1 MSRGLIARQVAL
13 ALLVAAAAGIAGC
26 AGAPALPVGLD
37 LASARLQPLEAAPQV
52 RLEEEGWRGPATRT
66 GGWAGMGMGLG
77 LSGLACAATG
87 PLAVLCYVSV
97 VPLATAVGAVGG
109 AVVGKS
115 LASHAEGVA
124 DKAALLQSQ
133 WSALAQRA
141 PLAQAVERLL
151 PVRVPAGAAGGSSG
165 PAPGEAP
172 GAAAAAQPQWLVHL
186 GYATL
191 GTVGSGPG
199 KPFALQGTARLQV
212 WQAGRALPEADR
224 VYSAIS
230 NARLTLE
237 QWRADEAL
245 ALRRALDEL
254 GAALAA
260 QAAGDLASGASP
272 RP

>member
-52 RLEEEGWRGPATRT
+52 RLEEEGWRSPATRT
-66 GGWAGMGMGLG
+66 GSWAGMGLG
-77 LSGLACAATG
+77 LGLSGAACAATG

-97 VPLATAVGAVGG
+97 VPLSTAVGAVGG
-109 AVVGKS
+109 AAVGKS
-115 LASHAEGVA
+115 LASRAEGVA
-124 DKAALLQSQ
+124 DKAELLRSH
-133 WSALAQRA
+133 WLLLGQRT

-151 PVRVPAGAAGGSSG
+151 PVRVPVGAAGDT
-165 PAPGEAP
+165 P
-172 GAAAAAQPQWLVHL
+172 AAAAGPQPHWRVLL
-186 GYATL
+186 DYATL

-212 WQAGRALPEADR
+212 WRAGQPLPEADR
-224 VYSAIS
+224 VYSAS
-230 NARLTLE
+230 SSARLTLE
-237 QWRADEAL
+237 QWSADEAL

-260 QAAGDLASGASP
+260 QAAGDLARGASP